1 MADFLFQ
8 ENLVRPHFKGE
19 GRAPSGGNAEGAGS
33 AGPRLPGQLLR
44 RKRSGEQR
52 DLRIWN
58 GATQRWLGPAGGHG
72 PTQGW
77 LGPANR
83 HRPTQGRFSLEE
95 AADGNGRLRL
105 NAA

>member
-19 GRAPSGGNAEGAGS
+19 GRAPSGGDAEGAGC

-58 GATQRWLGPAGGHG
+58 GATQ
-72 PTQGW
+72 GW

-83 HRPTQGRFSLEE
+83 HRPTQGWFGLEE

-105 NAA
+105 HAAWLGGGG